1 MIIFTSIFFLFFSS
15 ATSSD
20 FPEIYG
26 CFCEGGIISGRLK
39 DKKDIII
46 IDEKKI
52 NVNQDGDFIFA
63 FGRKFKEKL
72 KITVNGINNEFDI
85 IDKKYKKE
93 IIRGLPKRKS

>member
-1 MIIFTSIFFLFFSS
+1 MKVNLKQKKYDYFYINLFSIFSS

-46 IDEKKI
+46 IDEKK
-52 NVNQDGDFIFA
+52 
-63 FGRKFKEKL
+63 L
-72 KITVNGINNEFDI
+72 M
-85 IDKKYKKE
+85 
-93 IIRGLPKRKS
+93 